1 MHKQRFPCYAGC
13 MQIWLYAS
21 YVGSWGYLTVDVL
34 IIIILCSVDVRKQ
47 WLDATI
53 PDKTTWEFVSL
64 HAHYWTQ
71 QHYYNNNWFAVQNP
85 PPPQVNVVSY
95 KCLRIRVAL
104 EHTTTLLPRGGGK
117 GGHGIVRMLGKM
129 LCECDIFSMVLSK
142 IVCMVFCI
150 FQLENYEW
158 PNEMVLR
165 AILQESGA
173 KLEMKIFNPPSIFVW
188 R

>member
-1 MHKQRFPCYAGC
+1 MLENSGWMLQSRTKLLENLYPSMHTIEHNNTITTTTDLRY
-13 MQIWLYAS
+13 QI
-21 YVGSWGYLTVDVL
+21 
-34 IIIILCSVDVRKQ
+34 
-47 WLDATI
+47 
-53 PDKTTWEFVSL
+53 
-64 HAHYWTQ
+64 
-71 QHYYNNNWFAVQNP
+71 P

-150 FQLENYEW
+150 FQLENYE
-158 PNEMVLR
+158 
-165 AILQESGA
+165 
-173 KLEMKIFNPPSIFVW
+173 
-188 R
+188 